1 MRIVLSSSLWSWSGF
16 VLADHCGLCT
26 KLLLVSPDV
35 FLTLLQAQ
43 TFPSLSLIHSFSQF
57 PSVPGNLELVSGV
70 EVMGDA
76 SLTYKSEPGVGDIP
90 LQ

>member
-1 MRIVLSSSLWSWSGF
+1 MRIVLSFSFWSGF
-16 VLADHCGLCT
+16 VLADHRGLCT

-35 FLTLLQAQ
+35 CLTLLQAQ
-43 TFPSLSLIHSFSQF
+43 TLFPLSLIHSFSQF
-57 PSVPGNLELVSGV
+57 PSVPGNLELVPGV